1 MESKAASQA
10 GWLKRKGNF
19 LGIWRQ
25 CYCELVGN
33 DLILKKTNTTHKIE
47 RMIHIT
53 PETRIDMVTND
64 KVPRMVIDDGTEP
77 FLLASDDENTLL
89 SWVLALRTATYQET
103 NYSMDQFDIVS
114 VIGRGFHGK
123 VMLVRHKQTRD
134 LFAMKTVHKA
144 RLMKSNK
151 VHTVIRER
159 NILAKARNPFIVQL
173 CFAFQTD
180 RKFYLGLEYVPG
192 GELFRRMQ
200 NEDEIPVNEVKLYVA
215 EVAIAL
221 DYLHSLGI
229 VYRDLKPENVLITCD
244 GHIKLTDFGLSKELS
259 DEVTTTFCG
268 TPEYVAPEV
277 IKREPYSCAI
287 DWWSLGVLCYELLY
301 GTTPFTSSNRVKLF
315 QMIMNSPPRFP
326 EGADADA
333 QDFIRKLLNKD
344 PKQRAKFEDIKHHPF
359 WGDMDLD
366 AVARREVEAT
376 YKPKIEGQDDTK
388 NFDEEFTQETATDSL
403 ATPTFGASNQFNGF
417 SYAGM
422 EVEPEQRDVGAS
434 ILISGE
440 VEDGGPM

>member
-1 MESKAASQA
+1 MASQPA
-10 GWLKRKGNF
+10 SHSGWLKRKGNF

-25 CYCELVGN
+25 CFCELIGN
-33 DLILKKTNTTHKIE
+33 ELIIKKSNTTHKIE
-47 RMIHIT
+47 NTIRIS
-53 PETRIDMVTND
+53 PDTRIDMITNE
-64 KVPRMVIDDGTEP
+64 KVPRMVIETGDEP
-77 FLLASDDENTLL
+77 LSLSSDDESALL
-89 SWVLALRTATYQET
+89 AWVLALRTATYQET
-103 NYSMDQFDIVS
+103 NYSMDQFDIIS

-123 VMLVRHKQTRD
+123 VMLVRHKQTNE
-134 LFAMKTVHKA
+134 LYAMKTVHKA
-144 RLMKSNK
+144 RLMKANK

-173 CFAFQTD
+173 RFAFQTD

-200 NEDEIPVNEVKLYVA
+200 NEDEIPVNESKLYVA

-229 VYRDLKPENVLITCD
+229 VYRDLKPENVLITKE

-277 IKREPYSCAI
+277 IKREPYSRAI
-287 DWWSLGVLCYELLY
+287 DWWSLGILCYELLF

-326 EGADADA
+326 EGTDADT
-333 QDFIRKLLNKD
+333 QDFIKKLLCKD
-344 PKQRAKFEDIKHHPF
+344 PRQRAKFEDIKNHPF
-359 WGDMDLD
+359 WGDLDLD
-366 AVARREVEAT
+366 AVARQEVPAT
-376 YKPKIEGQDDTK
+376 YKPVIEGVDDTK
-388 NFDEEFTQETATDSL
+388 NFDEEFTQETAADSL

-417 SYAGM
+417 SYDRM
-422 EVEPEQRDVGAS
+422 DIEPEKEEVGPS
-434 ILISGE
+434 LLISGE
-440 VEDGGPM
+440 PDE